1 VRSASIVLPESVS
14 FSEGAAEALTVR
26 EGSAPIS
33 V

>member
-1 VRSASIVLPESVS
+1 LPESVS
-14 FSEGAAEALTVR
+14 FSEGAAEALRVR